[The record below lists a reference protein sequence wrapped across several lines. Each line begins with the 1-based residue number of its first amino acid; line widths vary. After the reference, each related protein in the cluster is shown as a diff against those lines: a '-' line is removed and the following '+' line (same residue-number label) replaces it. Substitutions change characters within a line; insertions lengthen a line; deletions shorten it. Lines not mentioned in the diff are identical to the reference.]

1 MESGLYIPKGG
12 STTPRLKAAKVPGHA
27 GSHTTPPGASDN
39 VALKRKRSM
48 QDSVQHLRRLASEK
62 SAQLGQLT
70 TSNLSAVHTKGGQ
83 AGVSQRLASQL
94 RHAATM
100 ESSSPDSFSSHSPL
114 DTPAGDVRQR
124 LLFDCHE
131 SRFGESAEPDPLSFG
146 SPQRA
151 EHAQQAE
158 QHDLG
163 AINSSFQAFSLQSS
177 LSSPRLLHQS
187 SAPSSGLATP
197 QPLERNHS
205 TGLQL
210 QRSGGDSDQG
220 EDRDSLGASPM
231 RQALDSE
238 RGGFQDVPRA
248 EHQLKQKVWEL
259 EAALEAKRA
268 VCDRQE
274 RQLQLS
280 ANQLQRQHNVE
291 ERYNEAQRR
300 LRSAETNIQGLQA
313 NVQARDDSIAG
324 FQMLQQQ
331 GPSPGQKERL
341 AALARQLEDTQA
353 QLLAT
358 QAQVQERG
366 GESDRLQAALQNQQL
381 LTQQL
386 QDTEE
391 KLQRQGQQL
400 QGEQQEADEL
410 RRLHLRL
417 ERANEHADQLAVLQ
431 AEVDQL
437 RCSLVTAEK
446 SLATAESS
454 AGGISGQQVQELQR
468 EVGDL
473 KSELQQHSD
482 KVAQAEARVQ
492 EHQSAAREAFQ
503 QASAHAR
510 SAQQAEARCQVL
522 EQAVQRAE
530 RKAEST
536 AHVQQEVLDLQLA
549 VQMRDDHLA
558 ECQRQSELDQLQI
571 DDLERQLLMQAADEE
586 ELVHLENLPTQS
598 QAAEAEAIRQAGEA
612 TQRLSAAS
620 VQHVSQLESE
630 LQQAKLQLQRLQEQM
645 KVLTE
650 ERDTMANA
658 LEAKESQ
665 LLGLQAQVD
674 LLRNH
679 NSETEAWLTSM

>member
-1 MESGLYIPKGG
+1 MQTIRISGHTAYRVSQQFASHRPLTPQQGTTPGITPISKAIALLQHRSSTTPNASQGRTQRTAELSARKAELATLLNQVKTMESGLYIPKGG

-231 RQALDSE
+231 RQALD
-238 RGGFQDVPRA
+238 
-248 EHQLKQKVWEL
+248 
-259 EAALEAKRA
+259 
-268 VCDRQE
+268 
-274 RQLQLS
+274 
-280 ANQLQRQHNVE
+280 
-291 ERYNEAQRR
+291 
-300 LRSAETNIQGLQA
+300 
-313 NVQARDDSIAG
+313 
-324 FQMLQQQ
+324 
-331 GPSPGQKERL
+331 
-341 AALARQLEDTQA
+341 
-353 QLLAT
+353 
-358 QAQVQERG
+358 
-366 GESDRLQAALQNQQL
+366 
-381 LTQQL
+381 
-386 QDTEE
+386 
-391 KLQRQGQQL
+391 
-400 QGEQQEADEL
+400 
-410 RRLHLRL
+410 
-417 ERANEHADQLAVLQ
+417 
-431 AEVDQL
+431 
-437 RCSLVTAEK
+437 
-446 SLATAESS
+446 
-454 AGGISGQQVQELQR
+454 
-468 EVGDL
+468 
-473 KSELQQHSD
+473 
-482 KVAQAEARVQ
+482 
-492 EHQSAAREAFQ
+492 
-503 QASAHAR
+503 
-510 SAQQAEARCQVL
+510 
-522 EQAVQRAE
+522 
-530 RKAEST
+530 
-536 AHVQQEVLDLQLA
+536 
-549 VQMRDDHLA
+549 
-558 ECQRQSELDQLQI
+558 
-571 DDLERQLLMQAADEE
+571 
-586 ELVHLENLPTQS
+586 
-598 QAAEAEAIRQAGEA
+598 
-612 TQRLSAAS
+612 
-620 VQHVSQLESE
+620 
-630 LQQAKLQLQRLQEQM
+630 
-645 KVLTE
+645 
-650 ERDTMANA
+650 
-658 LEAKESQ
+658 
-665 LLGLQAQVD
+665 
-674 LLRNH
+674 
-679 NSETEAWLTSM
+679 